1 MVDALAVTEVGMLND
16 VQRLHSISHNV
27 ANAGTVGFKREIIAT
42 RPFIEFLVGGVMDRD
57 PSGAPLNIRP
67 VVTVHIDHSD
77 GALKYTGNPLDVGL
91 EGGGFFVVVTPFGD
105 AYTRQ
110 GNFRMDA
117 NGRLV
122 TAGGHPVIGEAGE
135 IRLTRPDPRIDA
147 QGKVWEGGME
157 VAKLKIV
164 AVTEADVMTRV
175 GEGLFLPSESMEL
188 GSIDGI
194 RVRQGFTEASNV
206 VAMNEMIKMIE
217 TVRHFEASQRLIRG
231 YDAMLDRAINVGGE
245 L

>member
-1 MVDALAVTEVGMLND
+1 MFDALAVTEVGMLND

-27 ANAGTVGFKREIIAT
+27 ANAGTVGFKREITAI
-42 RPFIEFLVGGVMDRD
+42 RPFIEFLADQ
-57 PSGAPLNIRP
+57 APANDTTGTSMNIRP
-67 VVTVHIDHSD
+67 VITVHVDHSD
-77 GALKYTGNPLDVGL
+77 GALKYTGNPLDLGL
-91 EGGGFFVVVTPFGD
+91 EGGGFFAVTTPFGE

-110 GNFRMDA
+110 GNFRLDA
-117 NGRLV
+117 SGRLV
-122 TAGGHPVIGEAGE
+122 TAGGHALIGEAGE

-147 QGKVWEGGME
+147 QGNVWEGTTQA
-157 VAKLKIV
+157 AKLRIANVK
-164 AVTEADVMTRV
+164 DVGALARA
-175 GEGLFLPSESMEL
+175 GDGLFLPSESMEL
-188 GSIDGI
+188 GGAEAI

-245 L
+245 V

>member
-42 RPFIEFLVGGVMDRD
+42 RPFVEFLADGVMT
-57 PSGAPLNIRP
+57 SGASLNIRP

-91 EGGGFFVVVTPFGD
+91 EGGGFFVVITPFGD

-110 GNFRMDA
+110 GNFRLDA

-147 QGKVWEGGME
+147 QGKVWEGGTE
-157 VAKLKIV
+157 VGKLKIV
-164 AVTEADVMTRV
+164 AVTEADSMTRV

-188 GSIDGI
+188 SSIDGI